1 MFKFGCYTSPTLF
14 QALDED
20 DKMDH
25 CFQQMVYLCSHYTR
39 QEALTAN
46 LSDTLREV
54 TILSHEQ
61 FFTSNAFKSSVAD
74 DKNPSVLLE
83 YLVKL
88 TRPRV
93 PPHIMS
99 ITAFLAS
106 CIIIIITSLL
116 HVNDKPG
123 EDHLCHINTNVRGFL
138 IFLQLWNTSLL
149 TVI

>member
-14 QALDED
+14 QSPWWWQNGPLFPINGLFVFTLH
-20 DKMDH
+20 K
-25 CFQQMVYLCSHYTR
+25 TR
-39 QEALTAN
+39 GTYCYAN
-46 LSDTLREV
+46 LSYTLQEV
-54 TILSHEQ
+54 IIVSGEQ
-61 FFTSNAFKSSVAD
+61 FFTSNALKSSVAD

-83 YLVKL
+83 YLV
-88 TRPRV
+88 

-99 ITAFLAS
+99 ITAFVAS

-123 EDHLCHINTNVRGFL
+123 EDYLRHIKTNVRGFL

>member
-1 MFKFGCYTSPTLF
+1 MLYTSPTLF
-14 QALDED
+14 QPLDD

-46 LSDTLREV
+46 LSYTLWEI
-54 TILSHEQ
+54 TIVSGEQ
-61 FFTSNAFKSSVAD
+61 FFISNALKSSVAD

-88 TRPRV
+88 IMPRV
-93 PPHIMS
+93 PPHIMP
-99 ITAFLAS
+99 ITAFVAS

-123 EDHLCHINTNVRGFL
+123 EDYLCQRNTNVRAFL
-138 IFLQLWNTSLL
+138 IFCSFEIPPSL
-149 TVI
+149 